1 MITDRN
7 GEPLAVSTPVASLWA
22 NPQEL
27 SKYPDRL
34 PELAEATDLPLD
46 YLTRY
51 VSQRV
56 DKEFMYIPR
65 HRRIS
70 PAAARKILALE
81 IPGVF
86 SQREYRR
93 FYPQGA
99 AMAHILGF
107 TTIDDQGQ
115 AGIELAFD
123 EWLRGK
129 PGAEKVSRDRR
140 GRSVENV
147 QLVATD
153 ELSRGA

>member
-46 YLTRY
+46 YLPRY

-65 HRRIS
+65 PRRIS
-70 PAAARKILALE
+70 PAAAPKIMALD
-81 IPGVF
+81 IPGVV
-86 SQREYRR
+86 SQREYTR
-93 FYPQGA
+93 FYP
-99 AMAHILGF
+99 
-107 TTIDDQGQ
+107 
-115 AGIELAFD
+115 
-123 EWLRGK
+123 
-129 PGAEKVSRDRR
+129 PGAPMAPLKH
-140 GRSVENV
+140 
-147 QLVATD
+147 AK
-153 ELSRGA
+153 